1 MKRIQRIST
10 VYPLAVLVGAMI
22 IAQPAPAADVTGDD
36 MQGEIESSDTRGT
49 PPSASS
55 QDIANKYVADLKGM
69 PLNSMESEEIG
80 EVAAVARDKAD
91 DSTVA
96 VISVGGF
103 FGIGDTRV
111 TIPVDT
117 LDLVGDHLV
126 TSAAQTEDEL
136 IRQGQKYLPERYS
149 ELGDRERLAEYLNPA
164 SGKPARTDTAA
175 APPAAPV
182 EGSTSLH
189 ARFQALD
196 ADGSGAIDTNEA
208 QADKRL
214 SDSWERVDSDG
225 NGAVDTVEFSA
236 FETRDTAPESG
247 PYPGDGS
254 TGHREQDGSTK
265 P

>member
-1 MKRIQRIST
+1 MKRIQQLSA
-10 VYPLAVLVGAMI
+10 VYPIAILVGAMV
-22 IAQPAPAADVTGDD
+22 IAQPVPAADVIGDD
-36 MQGEIESSDTRGT
+36 MQGEIDSSDTRGT
-49 PPSASS
+49 PPSGYS

-69 PLNSMESEEIG
+69 PLNSMEGDEIG
-80 EVAAVARDKAD
+80 EVTAVARDKAD
-91 DSTVA
+91 ASTVA

-136 IRQGQKYLPERYS
+136 IRQGRKYLPEQYS
-149 ELGDRERLAEYLNPA
+149 ELGDRERLAKYLNP
-164 SGKPARTDTAA
+164 GKPGSTGTATA
-175 APPAAPV
+175 LPVPPE
-182 EGSTSLH
+182 EGGTSLH
-189 ARFQALD
+189 AQFQALD
-196 ADGSGAIDTNEA
+196 ADGSGSIDPNEA

-225 NGAVDTVEFSA
+225 NGTVDTVEFSA
-236 FETRDTAPESG
+236 FETRDTAPKSD

-254 TGHREQDGSTK
+254 TGRKEQDGSTM